1 MGKPYYLSKHTI
13 MPFEIFKSDKSGK
26 LYFRLKAGNGEI
38 ILQSEA
44 YEQKA
49 GVQNGVNSVI
59 NHAQEDSNFERKV
72 AKDGQDYFV
81 LKASNGQI
89 IGKSEMY
96 KSKAGM
102 ENGIASVKKNA
113 STSSVVKDLT
123 A

>member
-1 MGKPYYLSKHTI
+1 

-26 LYFRLKAGNGEI
+26 FYFRLKAGNGEI

-81 LKASNGQI
+81 LKASNGQV

-113 STSSVVKDLT
+113 STGSVVKDLT